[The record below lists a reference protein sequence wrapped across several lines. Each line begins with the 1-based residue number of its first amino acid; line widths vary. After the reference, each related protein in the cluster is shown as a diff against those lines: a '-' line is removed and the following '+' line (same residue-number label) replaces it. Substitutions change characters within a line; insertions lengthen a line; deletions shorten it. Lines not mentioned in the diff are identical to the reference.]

1 MSLFGIQQMVNLL
14 RPSQATKAFEHVTQ
28 ATETEFG
35 DVLKATFTVG
45 DSLQRRLVDLGFGV
59 FTAGGVLDP
68 NSVTRATSATS
79 STQTPASGAGAPPE
93 STGWGP
99 VPPPPDK

>member
-14 RPSQATKAFEHVTQ
+14 RPSQATKAFDHVTQ
-28 ATETEFG
+28 ATEAEFG

-59 FTAGGVLDP
+59 VTAGGVLDP
-68 NSVTRATSATS
+68 NSVTRATSSTPTS
-79 STQTPASGAGAPPE
+79 ASGPGAQPE